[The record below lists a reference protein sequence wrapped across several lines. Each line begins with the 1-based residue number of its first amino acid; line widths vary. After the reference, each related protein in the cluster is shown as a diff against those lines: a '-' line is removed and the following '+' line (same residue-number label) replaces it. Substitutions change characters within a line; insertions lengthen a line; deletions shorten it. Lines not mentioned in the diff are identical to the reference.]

1 MDLSTSVFVYVGS
14 IVLYKRIVNA
24 YTQSIRIA
32 DADGQGRIK
41 INRTPIINLIVIYR
55 TSLKHFQASLAA
67 LTSSKGCSISYT
79 TVRKTEHCVRKRTL
93 SKIVIY
99 LIINEV
105 TFWHGF

>member
-1 MDLSTSVFVYVGS
+1 MNLSTSVFVYIGS

-24 YTQSIRIA
+24 NTQSIRIA
-32 DADGQGRIK
+32 NADGQDNIAYSFK
-41 INRTPIINLIVIYR
+41 IYRTPIKF
-55 TSLKHFQASLAA
+55 KHFQASLAA

-99 LIINEV
+99 LIINKV

>member
-1 MDLSTSVFVYVGS
+1 MNLSTSIFVYVGS

-24 YTQSIRIA
+24 HTQSIRIA
-32 DADGQGRIK
+32 NADGQG
-41 INRTPIINLIVIYR
+41 

-93 SKIVIY
+93 PKIVIC
-99 LIINEV
+99 LIINKV